1 MYFMNKTNL
10 FKTAMSAKALLILK
24 LSVFKNMKVLR
35 QVFTQLRCVGGYWG
49 GGESEFIES

>member
-1 MYFMNKTNL
+1 MNKTNL
-10 FKTAMSAKALLILK
+10 YKTAMSAKALLILK